1 MGLFGVAVYIAILS
15 AFAYRVIKI
24 SLHCGNYFAALSSFG
39 FGMMIVLQSLV
50 NIGVAG
56 GVLPSTGI
64 PLPFFSSGGSSIIF
78 TLAMCGFILNA
89 SRIEEGNEFEI
100 FDGEGIR

>member
-1 MGLFGVAVYIAILS
+1 MLLPQLNLAALS
-15 AFAYRVIKI
+15 DFPAGRLKI

-100 FDGEGIR
+100 FDGERVR